1 MRLPAVALALLLGR
15 FTGLPAEAANGK
27 TELLWLGQAAF
38 RISTPGGKTIVI
50 DPWIMGNP
58 KTPPEWKDLAKLGKV
73 DIVLVTHAHGDHLG
87 DAVPLAKLNK
97 VQMWGPAGLAN
108 SLNMLGLATP
118 EEAPR
123 MNKGGTITPL
133 GP

>member
-1 MRLPAVALALLLGR
+1 MRLTAVALALLLGS

-58 KTPPEWKDLAKLGKV
+58 KTPAEWKDLAKLDKV
-73 DIVLVTHAHGDHLG
+73 EVILVTHDHGDHLG
-87 DAVPLAKLNK
+87 DAVHMAMLNN
-97 VQMWGPAGLAN
+97 VLMRGTAVLAN
-108 SLNMLGLATP
+108 PPHLHLTATP
-118 EEAPR
+118 
-123 MNKGGTITPL
+123 
-133 GP
+133 